1 MTRTLWLV
9 GLRFAAAIPTLL
21 IVAAGAFLLIE
32 LAPGDAVDA
41 YLAETGG
48 DPGFAAELRRRLG
61 LGASPLERFAGFL
74 VSLASLDLGRSVLFD
89 RAVVAVVLERLPNT
103 LLLMTTT
110 TVFAAGIGLWLGRLA
125 GEKPGGLGDRTVSTA
140 AFALLAVPNFWL
152 GLLLIVGFVVMLP
165 LFPIGGLRTIGG
177 ATSPF
182 AAALDTAHHLV
193 LPTLALGAGYVA
205 LYLRT
210 LRAGMVEAWP
220 AEHVRAARA
229 RGVPEA
235 AVIRRGVVRPAL
247 VSVVAVMGQNIG
259 TLIGGSV
266 VVETVFAVPGMG
278 RLAFEAVTGRD
289 TALLVGVVMTATV
302 LVIFINLIVDLVLQ
316 RLDPRI
322 GAGDA

>member
-1 MTRTLWLV
+1 LRLV
-9 GLRFAAAIPTLL
+9 GLRLAAAIPTLL
-21 IVAAGAFLLIE
+21 IVAVGAFLLIE

-48 DPGFAAELRRRLG
+48 DSGFAAELRRRLG
-61 LGASPLERFAGFL
+61 LAATPLERFAGFL

-89 RAVVAVVLERLPNT
+89 RAVIAVILDRLPNT
-103 LLLMTTT
+103 LLLMAATTL
-110 TVFAAGIGLWLGRLA
+110 FAAGIGLWLGRLA
-125 GEKPGGLGDRTVSTA
+125 GEKPGSLRDWTLSTA

-152 GLLLIVGFVVMLP
+152 GLLLIVGFVVILP
-165 LFPIGGLRTIGG
+165 FFPIGGIRTIGG
-177 ATSPF
+177 AGGALAT
-182 AAALDTAHHLV
+182 AADIAHHLV
-193 LPTLALGAGYVA
+193 LPTVTLGAGYVA

-229 RGVPEA
+229 RGVAEA
-235 AVIRRGVVRPAL
+235 SVIRRGVVRPAL

-289 TALLVGVVMTATV
+289 TALLIGVVMTATV
-302 LVIFINLIVDLVLQ
+302 LVVLVNLIVDLVLL

-322 GAGDA
+322 GADDA

>member
-1 MTRTLWLV
+1 LRLV
-9 GLRFAAAIPTLL
+9 GLRLAAAIPTLL
-21 IVAAGAFLLIE
+21 IVAVGAFLLIE

-48 DPGFAAELRRRLG
+48 DSGFAAELRRRLG
-61 LGASPLERFAGFL
+61 LAATPLERFAGFL

-89 RAVVAVVLERLPNT
+89 RAVIAVILDRLPNT
-103 LLLMTTT
+103 LLLMAATTL
-110 TVFAAGIGLWLGRLA
+110 FAAGIGLWLGRLA
-125 GEKPGGLGDRTVSTA
+125 GEKPGSLRDRTLSTA

-152 GLLLIVGFVVMLP
+152 GLLLIVGFVVILP
-165 LFPIGGLRTIGG
+165 FFPIGGIRTIGG
-177 ATSPF
+177 AGGALAT
-182 AAALDTAHHLV
+182 AADIAHHLV
-193 LPTLALGAGYVA
+193 LPTVTLGAGYVA

-229 RGVPEA
+229 RGVAEA
-235 AVIRRGVVRPAL
+235 SVIRRGVVRPAL

-289 TALLVGVVMTATV
+289 TALLIGVVMTATV
-302 LVIFINLIVDLVLQ
+302 LVVLVNLIVDLVLL

-322 GAGDA
+322 GADDA